1 MKLKFHLSATLM
13 LLLLVCSQST
23 WAQDMII
30 GGQSKSSS
38 ANTVT
43 FDSLQNIFAHPSF
56 GDKFVGMKVVYYNI
70 VDYTKDDAPFP
81 YVDGRLRDGKYKS
94 SSTAFAEYKQQLKA
108 KSGKQFTV
116 VGFKAVGEYVPGFL
130 MKDDK
135 DTTYYF
141 HGNQNIGLEFVSVP
155 YREKIQ
161 KDMVGKDFIYCN
173 TDKSTI
179 VTNTLGQV
187 MYDKY
192 FINVKTRETAES
204 LPAFSSWEVKGVAID
219 TTWFG
224 NHSEMNTQSNMF
236 PRVALV
242 LHSNNLGDY
251 ECFLSGHTFDV
262 LSKDNDIYT
271 YLHGV
276 FVRSDNMSK
285 VRITDTDAY
294 NWSGSNVP
302 ESTIQAANDGN
313 PAAIYTILRTY
324 RSSSGSRKLENV
336 TFEQISGWADKMYEA
351 KITNGVLRDFYE
363 GIVKGLVSTYADTP
377 YNQYERAYPY
387 VKRGAELGSEYCQDV
402 IVKYGK
408 KFSKL
413 SENDYQEYIKKFA
426 DDGNALAK
434 SALNSQSM
442 DKSGNINGNPEE
454 TIKRLK
460 ESRNPDEMIQLAKY
474 YMEGKYVEQNYAEA
488 YNLLDRAQELAGHV
502 IKGVAYLKGVCFE
515 KSGNIQYAALNY
527 REGVYEKDP
536 QACIAYAK
544 AIHDGNGVGADKN
557 NKDLVAFYLYYPT
570 FLKTEYASEGMAL
583 IKQYGINLRASL
595 VTLLNA
601 SKTEAEE
608 DGEEFDETEY
618 IYYDMIQMLDGK
630 VK

>member
-1 MKLKFHLSATLM
+1 MRFRLSVTLM
-13 LLLLVCSQST
+13 LLFFVCSQSAC
-23 WAQDMII
+23 AQDMVI
-30 GGQSKSSS
+30 GGLSKSSS
-38 ANTVT
+38 ATTTVA

-56 GDKFVGMKVVYYNI
+56 GDKFVGMQVVYYNV
-70 VDYTKDDAPFP
+70 VDYTKDNAPFP

-94 SSTAFAEYKQQLKA
+94 SATAFDEYKQQLKA
-108 KSGKQFTV
+108 MSGTQFTV
-116 VGFKAVGEYVPGFL
+116 VDFKAVGEHVPGFL
-130 MKDDK
+130 MKDIEGA
-135 DTTYYF
+135 TYYF
-141 HGNQNIGLEFVSVP
+141 HGNQNIDVEFVSVP

-161 KDMVGKDFIYCN
+161 KDMVGN

-179 VTNTLGQV
+179 TTNTLGQV

-192 FINVKTRETAES
+192 FINAKTRETAES

-224 NHSEMNTQSNMF
+224 NHSKMNTQSNMF

-242 LHSNNLGDY
+242 LHNNNLGDY

-262 LSKDNDIYT
+262 LSNDESIYT

-276 FVRSDNMSK
+276 FVRSDNMAK
-285 VRITDTDAY
+285 VRLTDTDAY

-313 PAAIYTILRTY
+313 PAAIYAILKTY

-336 TFEQISGWADKMYEA
+336 TFEQISGWAGKMFEA

-363 GIVKGLVSTYADTP
+363 SVVKGFVSTYADTP

-408 KFSKL
+408 KFSEL
-413 SENDYQEYIKKFA
+413 SEKDYQQYIKKFA
-426 DDGNALAK
+426 DNGNALAK
-434 SALNSQSM
+434 EALNSQSI
-442 DKSGNINGNPEE
+442 DDNGNINGNPEE

-474 YMEGKYVEQNYAEA
+474 YMEGKYVKQNYAEA
-488 YNLLDRAQELAGHV
+488 YELLNRAQDLAGHV
-502 IKGVAYLKGVCFE
+502 IKGVCYLKGVCYE

-527 REGVYEKDP
+527 REGVYDKDP

-544 AIHDGNGVGADKN
+544 VIHDGNGVGEDKN

-570 FLKTEYASEGMAL
+570 FLKSEYASEGMKL
-583 IKQYGINLRASL
+583 IKQYGLNLRSSL
-595 VTLLNA
+595 VNLLNA
-601 SKTEAEE
+601 SKKVAEE
-608 DGEEFDETEY
+608 EGEVFDETKY
-618 IYYDMIQMLDGK
+618 VYYDMIQLLDGK
-630 VK
+630 TK